1 MRDRA
6 LHTACEEW
14 KAMDSPENVHGVGFI
29 DRSGFWVEDEVFSDR
44 ECDDLSEAAPLG
56 LQGRS
61 RAGARHLMSVP
72 AIEAAA
78 KDERLLRIARRAL
91 GESAVPFRATLFDK
105 SARANWLIVWHQ
117 DTTLPLRSRNESAE
131 WGPWSMKAGILH
143 ARAPAW
149 ALSRVLALRIHLD
162 ASTSENGPLRVI
174 PGSHLFGALCD
185 DEIIEFARMR
195 ETVEALV
202 PRGGVLAM
210 RPLLVHSSS
219 KARGAEPRRVL
230 HIEYADDID
239 LGPGLR
245 LAIA

>member
-1 MRDRA
+1 M
-6 LHTACEEW
+6 
-14 KAMDSPENVHGVGFI
+14 GFI
-29 DRSGFWVEDEVFSDR
+29 ARSGFWIENNVLSSA
-44 ECDDLSEAAPLG
+44 ECDNLINAVPQS

-61 RAGARHLMSVP
+61 RAGARHLMSIP

-91 GESAVPFRATLFDK
+91 GDGAVPYRATLFDK
-105 SARANWLIVWHQ
+105 SARANWLVAWHQ
-117 DTTLPLRSRNESAE
+117 DTALPLESRNESAE
-131 WGPWSMKAGILH
+131 WGPCSVKAGILYAH
-143 ARAPAW
+143 APAW
-149 ALSRVLALRIHLD
+149 ALSRVLALRISLD

-174 PGSHLFGALCD
+174 PGSHLGGVLCD
-185 DEIIEFARMR
+185 DEILELARTR
-195 ETVEALV
+195 ENVEALV

-219 KARGAEPRRVL
+219 KSRGSEPRRAL
-230 HIEYADDID
+230 HIEYADDLD